1 MELIF
6 LGYLTFLSG
15 ATTAATAL
23 EAIFMLGLL
32 DARERNNIPLH
43 HSQHNADSALLK
55 SSLFNLGSQFISKP
69 HLSKVIRL
77 F

>member
-15 ATTAATAL
+15 ATTTAATAL

-32 DARERNNIPLH
+32 DARERNNI
-43 HSQHNADSALLK
+43 
-55 SSLFNLGSQFISKP
+55 LGME
-69 HLSKVIRL
+69 R
-77 F
+77 